1 MTMNDLNIWKRA
13 ERIRKLLGEDS
24 SSPIDLFALTNSI
37 NGLSIVNY
45 PMGENI
51 SGMCVKGKH
60 SNVFAINSLMT
71 LGRQRFT
78 LAHEL
83 FHLYYDNEPST
94 SICLKN
100 IGAGNEKEIQAD
112 QFASYLIMPPL
123 ALTEMIQ
130 KLKESS
136 SGVITLNEVVF
147 LEQYYQISRQAVLYR
162 LIQERELSHQDAEK
176 MRQNI
181 IQSAINL
188 GYDDTLYKPSPLNKR
203 YRTYG
208 HYIKLAEK
216 VLEKGLVS
224 RGKYEELLLEAFRSD
239 LVYGEDIDEEI
250 LD

>member
-1 MTMNDLNIWKRA
+1 
-13 ERIRKLLGEDS
+13 
-24 SSPIDLFALTNSI
+24 
-37 NGLSIVNY
+37 
-45 PMGENI
+45 
-51 SGMCVKGKH
+51 MCVKGKH